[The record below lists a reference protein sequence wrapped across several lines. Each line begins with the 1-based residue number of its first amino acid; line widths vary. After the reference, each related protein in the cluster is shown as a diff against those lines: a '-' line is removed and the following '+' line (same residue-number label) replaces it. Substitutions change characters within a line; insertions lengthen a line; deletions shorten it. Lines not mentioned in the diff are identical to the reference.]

1 MNILVINSGSSSI
14 KFQLIQMP
22 EQDLIC
28 QGLVERIGLSDS
40 EVKYQTKKVKKK
52 FTQSIAN
59 HKEGLNFL
67 ADLLLDPDLGVIED
81 KSHIDCVGH
90 RVVHGGS
97 SFSQTTVINEEVK
110 AKIAAL
116 FSLAPLHNP
125 ANLQGIEVA
134 EKIFDTAVQVAVFDT
149 AFHQSI
155 PELAYRYAIDKE
167 IADREG
173 IRVYGFHGTSHRYVS
188 QKAIDFLGRDK
199 SEKLIS
205 IHLGNGCSITAI
217 KNGKSVDHS
226 LGFGPVNG
234 LVMGTRS
241 GDIDQSVIFY
251 LMDKLNYGLEEASE
265 FCQKKA
271 GMLGL
276 TGMSDLRDIEQKA
289 EEGDRDCQ
297 LALEINAY
305 RIKKFIGA
313 YIAVMDGVDAILFTA
328 GIGENSSLI
337 RSLVCSNM
345 KHLGIR
351 INAESNALR
360 SSSIRSIAEMDSL
373 VDILVC
379 PTNEELEIARQAYD
393 LLT

>member
-28 QGLVERIGLSDS
+28 QGLVDRIGLSDS
-40 EVKYQTKKVKKK
+40 EIKYQTKKVKKK
-52 FTQSIAN
+52 FTHSIAN

-67 ADLLLDPDLGVIED
+67 ADLLLDPDLGVVEN
-81 KSHIDCVGH
+81 KAHIDCVGH

-97 SFSQTTVINEEVK
+97 SFSKTTVINEEVK

-134 EKIFDTAVQVAVFDT
+134 EAIFDTAVQVAVFDT

-155 PELAYRYAIDKE
+155 PEIAYRYAIDKG

-217 KNGKSVDHS
+217 KDGKSVDHS

-251 LMDKLNYGLEEASE
+251 LMDKLNYTLEEASE

-345 KHLGIR
+345 KHLGIH
-351 INAESNALR
+351 INSESNALR
-360 SSSIRSIAEMDSL
+360 SSSVRSIAEIDSP
-373 VDILVC
+373 VEILVC
-379 PTNEELEIARQAYD
+379 PTNEELEIARQAFD